1 MPKSIT
7 RTYSRYNRD
16 AVALLGALIREA
28 RNECR
33 LTATIEQNWDAV
45 CAKAEL
51 NEGDKKLLWKRQFLN
66 PYSVEQ

>member
-1 MPKSIT
+1 METSVPRQKISKPPH
-7 RTYSRYNRD
+7 NF
-16 AVALLGALIREA
+16 LLSEEEA
-28 RNECR
+28 REIFGI

-51 NEGDKKLLWKRQFLN
+51 NEVDKKLLWKRQFLN